1 MYWPSATT
9 SPGSIAPA
17 PSYGFNAWLL
27 GARLASF
34 GGYATGF
41 AGASAVELRAQGIS
55 ICSNAIELADA
66 CIGRL

>member
-41 AGASAVELRAQGIS
+41 AGASAVELRCDVPLNLKNLLTMIS
-55 ICSNAIELADA
+55 MRYA
-66 CIGRL
+66 GT